1 MNKGVVIREIKDIL
15 GSYKCLIKLIIKIIK
30 KYKIIEKW

>member
-15 GSYKCLIKLIIKIIK
+15 GSYNIFGEIQKFNLIP
-30 KYKIIEKW
+30 